1 LKITINGEEKTITST
16 DLLLLVTEL
25 GMASKKVAIEH
36 NKKIISKADYE
47 ATKLSSGDSIEIVH
61 FIGGG

>member
-1 LKITINGEEKTITST
+1 MNITINGEERTIAST
-16 DLLLLVTEL
+16 DLLSLVAEL

-47 ATKLSSGDSIEIVH
+47 ATKLSSGDNIEIVH

>member
-1 LKITINGEEKTITST
+1 MKITINGEEKTITST